1 MPGGTKKTKVAQVI
15 TRLDWGGPPD
25 IIRLICDSL
34 DLNIFD
40 VRLITGISLYPS
52 LETRNFLERFS
63 NRVITIPQ
71 LKRDINPL
79 SDIVALLRL
88 YRLFR
93 KEDFDIVHTHTAK
106 AGALGRLAAR
116 FAGVPKIVHTSHGH
130 NFYGYFGPVRSK
142 LVVMV
147 ERFISYFTDKIN
159 ALTELEKQDLAS
171 YKVAQPAKIVV
182 INSGLELDRYRKINI
197 NAGEKRSELRVG
209 QDTILVGMISRLETV
224 KGPEYFIEAARLIA
238 EKFPEV
244 KFIVAGDG
252 SLRSKLE
259 FQCEKLH
266 ISDKLI
272 FIGWRE
278 DIPEILSVL
287 DILVMP
293 SLNEAVGRI
302 LIEAGACG
310 KPVVAT
316 RVGGIPEVVKD
327 NQTGILVPPG
337 DAHGLARAVI
347 SLLEDE
353 KKRQR
358 MGETAKN
365 WVDDKFSAS
374 RMVKGFSDLYVEMQR
389 R

>member
-244 KFIVAGDG
+244 RFIVAGDG

-259 FQCEKLH
+259 FQCKKLH

>member
-197 NAGEKRSELRVG
+197 NAGEKRNELRVG
-209 QDTILVGMISRLETV
+209 QDTILVGMIGRLEPV
-224 KGPEYFIEAARLIA
+224 KGPEYFIEAARLIT

-327 NQTGILVPPG
+327 NQTGILVPPK
-337 DAHGLARAVI
+337 DAYELARAVI
-347 SLLEDE
+347 SLLED
-353 KKRQR
+353 KNKRQR

-374 RMVKGFSDLYVEMQR
+374 RMVKGFSDLYDEMQR